1 MSAGVCESKWQC
13 QVNGLAGTAM
23 VLSVA
28 VLAWVLFEA
37 VEAGAGAAAAA
48 SLGLLYAPTFL
59 SVLYGA
65 LRRVGRQPAGWLGF
79 GVAVG
84 GAAWGVVML
93 NTIGSL

>member
-1 MSAGVCESKWQC
+1 MSAPVCESKWQC
-13 QVNGLAGTAM
+13 QASGLAGTAM
-23 VLSVA
+23 FLSVG
-28 VLAWVLFEA
+28 VLAWVLFEMA
-37 VEAGAGAAAAA
+37 HAGVSGAAAV
-48 SLGLLYAPTFL
+48 SLGLFYAPTWL
-59 SVLYGA
+59 SVFYGT

>member
-13 QVNGLAGTAM
+13 QANGLAGTAM

-28 VLAWVLFEA
+28 VLAWVLFEVA
-37 VEAGAGAAAAA
+37 HAGVGAAA
-48 SLGLLYAPTFL
+48 SLGLFYAPTFL